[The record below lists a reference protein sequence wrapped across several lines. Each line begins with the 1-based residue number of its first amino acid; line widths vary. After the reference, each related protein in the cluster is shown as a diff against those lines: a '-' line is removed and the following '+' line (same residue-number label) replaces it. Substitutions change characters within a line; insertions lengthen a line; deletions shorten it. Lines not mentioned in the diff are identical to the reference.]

1 MIVQKRLR
9 LYLESIYQEINTIRS
24 ALRLSDDEIVAS
36 PLTLRGVK
44 YSVVVI
50 AEAIAGICQH
60 VLAKEHR
67 IAVSGFGEALAQA
80 SAEGIIDQDLYGRLA
95 PFLRFRNM
103 LVHGYWK
110 VDDMLFLDNL
120 RKGIEDFTELADA
133 VEKRFFPEQAPD
145 GVSG

>member
-1 MIVQKRLR
+1 MIDKRRLQ
-9 LYLESIYQEINTIRS
+9 LYLETIYQETETIRS
-24 ALRLSDDEIVAS
+24 ALQLSNDEIAAS

-60 VLAKEHR
+60 ILAKEHR
-67 IAVSGFGEALAQA
+67 IAVAGFGEAFAKA
-80 SAEGIIDQDLYGRLA
+80 STEGIVGQDLYARLA

-110 VDDMLFLDNL
+110 VDDTLFLDNL
-120 RKGIEDFTELADA
+120 REGIRDFAELADA
-133 VEKRFFPEQAPD
+133 IERRFLPEQPPD
-145 GVSG
+145 GLSG

>member
-9 LYLESIYQEINTIRS
+9 LYLESIYQEMKTIRG
-24 ALRLSDDEIVAS
+24 ALQLPDDEIVAS

-60 VLAKEHR
+60 ILAKEHR

-80 SAEGIIDQDLYGRLA
+80 SAEGIIDQDLNRRLA
-95 PFLRFRNM
+95 PFLKFRNM

-110 VDDMLFLDNL
+110 VDDSLFLDNL
-120 RKGIEDFTELADA
+120 RRGIEDFAELADA
-133 VEKRFFPEQAPD
+133 VEKKFLPEQAPD
-145 GVSG
+145 GLSG